1 LHAHTLQFVVRGTPT
16 LSTRMNLRPSTVI
29 TTKDGWTWLSP
40 SRRGAQLR
48 QGFWSIVLSLML
60 VMLAAAA
67 TLPPRLIAVPLVA
80 VVLSGGIWLTRTL
93 WNRSHSAVAVSDLGI
108 AVRGGFDVAQ
118 IGWPALEAVFGVPY
132 GKRVRIVV
140 EARGARHQTGA
151 TFTRDAALS
160 WLATCAEHAGRRRLR
175 LQPVEG
181 MEGFRAG

>member
-1 LHAHTLQFVVRGTPT
+1 
-16 LSTRMNLRPSTVI
+16 MNLRPSIV

-48 QGFWSIVLSLML
+48 QAFWSVVLSLML

-80 VVLSGGIWLTRTL
+80 VLLGSGIWLTRTL
-93 WNRSHSAVAVSDLGI
+93 WNRSHSAVAVSDIGI

-118 IGWPALEAVFGVPY
+118 IGWPALDAVVGVPH
-132 GKRVRIVV
+132 GDRIRIVV
-140 EARGARHQTGA
+140 EARGARHQTHV
-151 TFTRDAALS
+151 TFAREAALS
-160 WLATCAEHAGRRRLR
+160 WLAMCAEHASRRRLR